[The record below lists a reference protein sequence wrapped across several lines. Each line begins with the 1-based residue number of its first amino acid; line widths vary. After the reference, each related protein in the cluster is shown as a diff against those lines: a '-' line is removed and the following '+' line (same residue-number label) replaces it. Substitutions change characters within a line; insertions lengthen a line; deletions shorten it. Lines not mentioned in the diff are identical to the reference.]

1 MAVELP
7 ELRLVWSGVHTE
19 VCVHCGRD
27 WLMSP
32 DIPSPGAYT
41 TASIDAG
48 LPPDPVCDF
57 CLEQHAPQRFADLLA
72 ERRRFY
78 SS

>member
-1 MAVELP
+1 
-7 ELRLVWSGVHTE
+7 
-19 VCVHCGRD
+19 
-27 WLMSP
+27 MSP

-41 TASIDAG
+41 TASIEAG

-57 CLEQHAPQRFADLLA
+57 CLEEHDPFRFDDLLA

-78 SS
+78 AG